1 MKKSAHILKSYS
13 LVKFANEY
21 NEFGQQ
27 NPYLAG
33 PTGFDVT
40 MTAGIPAAIATPM
53 AVQSYNTLRAAN
65 PAVAP
70 SFGQVASQ
78 TARRFGG
85 AAPVA
90 GTAAKGFGRFLG
102 PAGIALA
109 TGYAAKGVYDATGN
123 MNRGYQQS
131 GFSNQPGGF
140 ANYLGTTEGL
150 NRVADTVQG
159 GSLTLAGTAL
169 GAGIGAFAGGIG
181 AIPGAL
187 IGGTIGG
194 IAELGMGGY
203 RKATGWDGA
212 KFDEAKNLYKGNVDQ
227 NQAIGMV
234 YNSLQNPNKK
244 MFESKGLFGKR
255 DLGAEAFADV
265 QKENDFIKN
274 KDNSFQENLS

>member
-1 MKKSAHILKSYS
+1 MKKSAHILKSYE

-27 NPYLAG
+27 NPYLPG
-33 PTGFDVT
+33 PNTLDVVGR
-40 MTAGIPAAIATPM
+40 AGIPAAIAIPQ

-65 PAVAP
+65 PAVSP
-70 SFGQVASQ
+70 SFGQVANM

-90 GTAAKGFGRFLG
+90 GTAAKGLSRFAG
-102 PAGIALA
+102 PVGTVAAAGFS
-109 TGYAAKGVYDATGN
+109 AKGVYDAAGN
-123 MNRGYQQS
+123 MNKGYQQS
-131 GFSNQPGGF
+131 GFSGKPGGF

-159 GSLTLAGTAL
+159 GSLTLAGM
-169 GAGIGAFAGGIG
+169 GIGTLVGGPVGTVVGG
-181 AIPGAL
+181 AIGGA
-187 IGGTIGG
+187 
-194 IAELGMGGY
+194 AELGMMGY

-212 KFDEAKNLYKGNVDQ
+212 KFDQAKNLYKGNVDQ
-227 NQAIGMV
+227 DQAVGMV
-234 YNSLQNPNKK
+234 YNALQNPNKK

-265 QKENDFIKN
+265 QKENNFIKN
-274 KDNSFQENLS
+274 KDNSFQKNLS